1 MAGDVSARGA
11 SQEGDASRDGLR
23 RVMLPAG
30 EAVSRE
36 VGDGFPVVIVPGLG
50 LTSRFYE
57 NSYNTFVRAGLRL
70 IVPHLPGTGGTPGP
84 RTGVDPDAV
93 AEFMA
98 EFAAALK
105 LPRALYVGHSLGAQ
119 AVLLLATR
127 APSLLAGIALVG
139 PTGTVHARPLLR
151 QAKGLLAESVRVH
164 PAVIGAVARDY
175 LRVSPARYLGTW
187 IRHRDPVAEGRLPE
201 IDVPALLLIGGRDGV
216 IDRDYITLLK
226 KSLPDLT
233 LMELPDASHA
243 MPRSQ
248 YGAFNAA
255 VIGFARRLGG

>member
-1 MAGDVSARGA
+1 MRST
-11 SQEGDASRDGLR
+11 ELR
-23 RVMLPAG
+23 RVALPSG
-30 EAVSRE
+30 EAVYRE
-36 VGDGFPVVIVPGLG
+36 AGEGFPVVIVAGLG

-57 NSYNTFVRAGLRL
+57 NSYQTFARAGLRL

-84 RTGVDPDAV
+84 RTGVDPDLV
-93 AEFMA
+93 TSFIA
-98 EFAAALK
+98 EFASALQ

-119 AVLLLATR
+119 SVLLLAMH
-127 APSLLAGIALVG
+127 APALLAGIALVG
-139 PTGTVHARPLLR
+139 PTGSLRARPLLW

-175 LRVSPARYLGTW
+175 LRVSPVRYLGTW

-201 IDVPALLLIGGRDGV
+201 IDIPALLLLGGRDGV
-216 IDRDYITLLK
+216 IDRDYVTLLK
-226 KSLPDLT
+226 AALPDLT
-233 LMELPDASHA
+233 VMEVPDASHA

-255 VIGFARRLGG
+255 VIGFARRVGG